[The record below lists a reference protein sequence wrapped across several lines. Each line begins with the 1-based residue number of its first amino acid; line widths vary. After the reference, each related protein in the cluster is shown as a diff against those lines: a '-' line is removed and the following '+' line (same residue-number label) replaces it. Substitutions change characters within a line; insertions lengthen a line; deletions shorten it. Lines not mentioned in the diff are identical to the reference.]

1 MFWVE
6 NAGFNLCGLVNI
18 LPQLFCVKHFIFV
31 AVIIRSMKKSLS
43 AILIILMIGCSDTET
58 IQPASTVDSNTVV
71 VGDSTPAILHLDDA
85 RKDSSFTVALDTM
98 VPAIT
103 AEDTMRR
110 K

>member
-1 MFWVE
+1 M
-6 NAGFNLCGLVNI
+6 
-18 LPQLFCVKHFIFV
+18 
-31 AVIIRSMKKSLS
+31 IRSMKKILS
-43 AILIILMIGCSDTET
+43 AILMTLFAGCADTEIT
-58 IQPASTVDSNTVV
+58 GPPSTVDSNTVV

-85 RKDSSFTVALDTM
+85 RKDSSFTVALDTV